1 MKFIKATAILAGL
14 VMAGAFSSCSNLDE
28 SDSGTISLTLPG
40 SSERAATSSA
50 TAKENFVNS
59 LVYEVYLTKDTTKSL
74 DTDSTVDNFFQ
85 AVAAILESL
94 GSIRKQTGKAGDTIS
109 FRDIDEGDY
118 NVYLCYKSGG
128 DYSAFGYD
136 TKTIRVKNGMQS
148 RVKFEFDYPD
158 SVKFDGY
165 KEIADGTGLKEAV
178 ADLSTDGVEYP
189 DEDTYTKF
197 YLTSD
202 ISIGSSDTIEIQNPQ
217 NATSGS
223 SDSGSYGVVLDL
235 NGHTIST
242 TKAEDNCLL
251 VNANVNLILR
261 NGTIKTSTST
271 FLTLNDSATVEF
283 DGIEVEADSSLD
295 SNDEEGTTFLTVQS
309 GTVVVTGG
317 SSLTNVNVSGGI
329 FIMLGGSVENV
340 SQSNGSLALVDE
352 WTATN
357 SEAGT
362 STTFSA
368 TGENRI
374 TTYEPTTTDNSPW
387 IQIYFG
393 GDSKIE
399 STIDAQNASSVLKL
413 MQVSACKSDRFC
425 TISTTASNDNKPAM
439 LLTINASAAFTLQE
453 PTKSA
458 FILESSAA
466 STSQQTLAWSS
477 STTSSDDK
485 QLTGY
490 YPTSGN

>member
-50 TAKENFVNS
+50 TAKENFLNS

-74 DTDSTVDNFFQ
+74 DTENSKVDNFFQ
-85 AVAAILESL
+85 AVAALLESL
-94 GSIRKQTGKAGDTIS
+94 GSIQKQTGKAGDTIS

-136 TKTIRVKNGMQS
+136 TKTISVKNGMQS

-178 ADLSTDGVEYP
+178 ADLSTDDVEYP

-202 ISIGSSDTIEIQNPQ
+202 ITIGGNTPISISSSEN
-217 NATSGS
+217 N
-223 SDSGSYGVVLDL
+223 SYGIVLDL
-235 NGHTIST
+235 NGHTISLDDG
-242 TKAEDNCLL
+242 E
-251 VNANVNLILR
+251 NALSVESNVNIIIR
-261 NGTIKTSTST
+261 NGTIAPGVTQ
-271 FLTLNDSATVEF
+271 FLNLDADATVEL
-283 DGIEVEADSSLD
+283 DGITVKTGDSE
-295 SNDEEGTTFLTVQS
+295 DEENTTFLSVNS
-309 GTVVVTGG
+309 GTVVATGG
-317 SSLTNVNVSGGI
+317 SSLTNVSVNGGI

-340 SQSNGSLALVDE
+340 SQSNGSLALVEE

-357 SEAGT
+357 GVT
-362 STTFSA
+362 KTKKTFTA
-368 TGENRI
+368 TGANRI
-374 TTYEPTTTDNSPW
+374 TTYTPSANYDNSNW

-399 STIDAQNASSVLKL
+399 STIDAQSVSSVLKF
-413 MQVSACKSDRFC
+413 MQVSTCKSNKFC
-425 TISTTASNDNKPAM
+425 TISPAVATNSNPAM
-439 LLTINASAAFTLQE
+439 LLTKNTEATFTLQE

-458 FILESSAA
+458 FQLESSAA
-466 STSQQTLAWSS
+466 STSQQTLTWSS
-477 STTSSDDK
+477 STTESDSGK
-485 QLTGY
+485 LIGY
-490 YPTSGN
+490 YPTSGS